1 MSRALI
7 NGNLWQN
14 LSNRY
19 KIGER
24 EFTDLDFT
32 GETISELN
40 LHGSTLRGK
49 WDGHSSLIRCD
60 LSKTKIIFDELC
72 QSSFFQCDLSEA
84 HFSGR
89 IIDELYISFCM
100 IKDVRFENCT
110 IHQMYITSSEVGE
123 ISMRGCEIGF
133 LSILN
138 CTFTDKAQFD
148 LTRAIYDPKRF
159 NVPDCF
165 RITY

>member
-1 MSRALI
+1 MNRESI
-7 NGNLWQN
+7 NNDLWQN
-14 LSNRY
+14 LFTRY

-32 GETISELN
+32 GETIFELN
-40 LHGSTLRGK
+40 LQGSTLKGK
-49 WDGHSSLIRCD
+49 WDGHSSLVRCD

-84 HFSGR
+84 HFFGR
-89 IIDELYISFCM
+89 IVDELYISFCM
-100 IKDVRFENCT
+100 VEDVRFENCT
-110 IHQMYITSSEVGE
+110 VHELCITSSEVGK
-123 ISMRGCEIGF
+123 ISMRGSEIGS
-133 LSILN
+133 LSISN

-148 LTRAIYDPKRF
+148 LTRAIYDPERF

-165 RITY
+165 RRIC